1 MIWEQC
7 LISSFRNSWIGVK
20 HRLKEKEGMEEVEED
35 MGEVEEEEEEKVDE
49 NDEEEEEGEVGVGS
63 RENDDGCKS
72 PAGLPTL

>member
-1 MIWEQC
+1 
-7 LISSFRNSWIGVK
+7 
-20 HRLKEKEGMEEVEED
+20 MEEVEED

-72 PAGLPTL
+72 PAGLPTLQSAPQLVTVSPRHKPVSTLLLATAA